1 MKLAFKLFILFTHLA
16 IMGQESLSLT
26 TNQIKNICK
35 KQPRKF
41 ACIKELEDKKYNLQK
56 GMYVG
61 SHGSNHY
68 WLDRISEKEQFDD
81 ISSSLEFLEEIGAPR
96 EDWIMCYPYGA
107 YNFKTLCS
115 CF

>member
-35 KQPRKF
+35 KQPRNF

-56 GMYVG
+56 G
-61 SHGSNHY
+61 N
-68 WLDRISEKEQFDD
+68 LI
-81 ISSSLEFLEEIGAPR
+81 EIPV
-96 EDWIMCYPYGA
+96 IP
-107 YNFKTLCS
+107 FKRPLK
-115 CF
+115 